1 MIDDALIVN
10 RSNGNLNDAED
21 EGEGGYLIWPRN
33 LLPELADLKW
43 IPPKTFPDGIESY
56 EANSTRCTLKIDPSV
71 VHK

>member
-33 LLPELADLKW
+33 LLPELADLK
-43 IPPKTFPDGIESY
+43 
-56 EANSTRCTLKIDPSV
+56 
-71 VHK
+71 